1 MLDKRASGI
10 LLHISSLPSSFG
22 IGDLGP
28 EAYHFV
34 DFLQEAKQTYW
45 QILPVNS
52 TDGVYH
58 HSPYSSNSAFAG
70 NILFISPELLVKEG
84 WLKAA
89 DIKVKPLFSNDEVN
103 YKAVSMYKKDL
114 LNLAY
119 LHNKEQLK
127 EDAAYRDFC
136 KQEDYWLADYSLFVV
151 LKNYFAV
158 DVWTQW
164 PKDVEDRDK
173 KNLDFLRKELREP
186 IEKHKFFQYLFFR
199 QWKALKEYCAKRKV
213 KIIGDIPIYVNDD
226 SVDVWSNQSIF
237 KLNEKK
243 EPLFAAGVPPDYFS
257 ETGQRWG
264 NPVYDWDKLK
274 ETGFSWWL
282 DRLRHNLKLFDVVRI
297 DHFRGLVDFWQIPAG
312 EKTAIKGEWAPVP
325 KDDFFGA
332 ILKEFPD
339 PPVIAEDLGIITD
352 EVRDTMKKYGFPGM
366 KILLFAFDG
375 DLKEHPY
382 IPENY
387 TENCVVYTGTHDNNT
402 VRGWFEKEASHETK
416 EKLFGY
422 LGKRLNTDE
431 ISWTLIRLAF
441 QSKANLAI
449 TPLQDVLGLGSE
461 TRMNKPATTE
471 GNWKWRFPQGIL
483 DEELATKLA
492 SLTRQSHRD

>member
-1 MLDKRASGI
+1 MLEKRSSGI

-28 EAYHFV
+28 EAMHFV
-34 DFLQEAKQTYW
+34 DFLHDAKQSYW
-45 QILPVNS
+45 QILPVNP

-70 NILFISPELLVKEG
+70 NILLISPEMLVRQG
-84 WLKAA
+84 WLKPA
-89 DIKVKPLFSNDEVN
+89 DIKVKPLFSNDEIN
-103 YKAVSMYKKDL
+103 YKAVVSYKRDL

-119 LHNKEQLK
+119 LHNKERLK
-127 EDAAYRDFC
+127 EDHEYREFC
-136 KQEDYWLADYSLFVV
+136 KTEEYWLDDYALFVV

-186 IEKHKFFQYLFFR
+186 VEKHKFFQYLFFC
-199 QWKALKEYCAKRKV
+199 QWRALRDYCDKRKI

-226 SVDVWSNQSIF
+226 SVDVWANQTLF

-243 EPLFAAGVPPDYFS
+243 EPIFVAGVPPDYFS
-257 ETGQRWG
+257 KTGQRWG
-264 NPVYDWDKLK
+264 NPVYNWDILK
-274 ETGFSWWL
+274 QTGFGWWIK
-282 DRLRHNLKLFDVVRI
+282 RLKHNLKLFDAIRI
-297 DHFRGLVDFWQIPAG
+297 DHFRGLVEYWEIDSK
-312 EKTAIKGEWAPVP
+312 EETALNGHWVTVP
-325 KDDFFGA
+325 KEEFFQTV
-332 ILKEFPD
+332 LNEFPN

-352 EVRDTMKKYGFPGM
+352 EVRETMKQFGFPGM

-375 DLKEHPY
+375 DVKEHPY

-387 TENCVVYTGTHDNNT
+387 SENCVVYTGTHDNNT
-402 VRGWFEKEASHETK
+402 VRGWFEKEVSPETK
-416 EKLFGY
+416 EKLFSY
-422 LGKRLNTDE
+422 LGKRLSADE

-441 QSKANLAI
+441 QSKAKLALI
-449 TPLQDVLGLGSE
+449 PLQDVLGLGAE
-461 TRMNKPATTE
+461 ARMNTPATTE
-471 GNWKWRFPQGIL
+471 GNWKWRFPLGLL
-483 DEELATKLA
+483 DSELSNKLA
-492 SLTRQSHRD
+492 SLTRQTHRE